1 MLRYFLLVISVLLA
15 VVLALGLF
23 LKADPQKM
31 AKALRSLA
39 GIALLGLALVLTA
52 RGLFVYAI
60 PLGIFG
66 YALLQGRNPFP
77 STFPGTA
84 SKSTGQS
91 SRVRTDYIEMRLD
104 HDTGNMEG
112 MVLKGQFQNRML
124 SELMLGELGAL
135 WTECQRHDGQAVQLL
150 EAYLDRAHPDW
161 RDELGD
167 AGAEQ
172 PTGGGSGG
180 PISVEEA
187 YEILGLSPGASAGEI
202 RKAHRKLMKKI
213 HPDQGGSNYLAAKI
227 NEAKELLL
235 KQVG

>member
-15 VVLALGLF
+15 IVLALGVF
-23 LKADPQKM
+23 AKADPIKM
-31 AKALRSLA
+31 AKALRSIG
-39 GIALLGLALVLTA
+39 GIALLALALVLVA
-52 RGLFVYAI
+52 RGLFIYAI
-60 PLGIFG
+60 PLAVLG
-66 YALLQGRNPFP
+66 YGLLQGRNPFP
-77 STFPGTA
+77 SAFPGGA

-104 HDTGNMEG
+104 HDTGQMEG

-124 SELMLGELGAL
+124 LELELGELGTL
-135 WTECQRHDGQAVQLL
+135 WTECQRYDGQAVQLL

-161 RDELGD
+161 RDELGT

-172 PTGGGSGG
+172 TSGGGGG
-180 PISVEEA
+180 PVSVEEA
-187 YEILGLSPGASAGEI
+187 YEILGLSPGASAADI
-202 RKAHRKLMKKI
+202 RKAHRNLMKKI

-235 KQVG
+235 KQS